1 MYVYKNINLS
11 GVSTEK
17 SIAHYTQ
24 NLDTGSEGLTSVSYV
39 SGSTNSNYWDSIHVL
54 YYTSGSPILNE
65 KTYTGL
71 DKFDS
76 PSHNFSNYGSIR
88 NKQHV
93 NKFHGYPSGS
103 IIVIPQQYFGEEIKP
118 KSFELVD
125 LAYKDNSGVPIKIK
139 DDGKGNLYSPNAYH
153 SQSSTSALSSS
164 DNYVGNIYYDTG
176 LAILTE
182 TGSWSG
188 SVNYPTI
195 TSTDGYKIQFDSTQT
210 IYTKEW
216 TIEINPTE
224 FNNSTNYTLRG
235 FPNDSNLSLPDDSG
249 SLLDNPYLYADYTS
263 SLFQPYI
270 TTIGLYNK
278 DNIYDPVIVG
288 KLAQPLRV
296 SDKVTTT
303 IKLRLDM

>member
-11 GVSTEK
+11 GTSTEK
-17 SIAHYTQ
+17 SITHYTQ
-24 NLDTGSEGLTSVSYV
+24 NLDTGSEGLTSVRYV
-39 SGSTNSNYWDSIHVL
+39 SGSISASYWDSIHVL

-65 KTYTGL
+65 YTYTGL

-103 IIVIPQQYFGEEIKP
+103 IITIPQQYFGEEIKP
-118 KSFELVD
+118 KSFELTD
-125 LAYKDNSGVPIKIK
+125 LAYKDNSGIAIRIK
-139 DDGKGNLYSPNAYH
+139 DDGKGNLYSPNAHH

-195 TSTDGYKIQFDSTQT
+195 TSTDSYKIKFDSTQT

-216 TIEINPTE
+216 TIEINPRE
-224 FNNSTNYTLRG
+224 FNYSTNYTLRC
-235 FPNDSNLSLPDDSG
+235 FLSGSGLSMPDDSG
-249 SLLDNPYLYADYTS
+249 SLLSNPWLCTDFTGS
-263 SLFQPYI
+263 EFQPYI

-296 SDKVTTT
+296 SDRVTTT
-303 IKLRLDM
+303 IKLRLDL